1 MYNSHKPTL
10 DELPSSE
17 QLKKSTKR
25 AGIISLALL
34 ITIVLPAEYGI
45 DILGIGRVFGLTEMG
60 KIKQS
65 LQEEAQ
71 MQEEK
76 QLALDESIE
85 DGVPSED
92 AVGEE
97 EMVVEVEED
106 DGSSSEANE
115 DSLTVTIAPDGW
127 AEVKVDM
134 SKDSEIEYT
143 WKTEGG
149 ALNYNVHGESSTG
162 SNFEYDDGRDETEM
176 SGTITAAFDGTHGW
190 FWRNRSGQSVT
201 FTISVVGDFKTLREI

>member
-1 MYNSHKPTL
+1 MNNSHKPTL

-25 AGIISLALL
+25 AGIIALVIL
-34 ITIVLPAEYGI
+34 VTIVLPAEYGI
-45 DILGIGRVFGLTEMG
+45 DILRVGRVLGLTEMG
-60 KIKQS
+60 EIKQS

-76 QLALDESIE
+76 QLALEESMEDE
-85 DGVPSED
+85 VPSED
-92 AVGEE
+92 AVEE
-97 EMVVEVEED
+97 EEEN
-106 DGSSSEANE
+106 SSEANE
-115 DSLTVTIAPDGW
+115 DSLTVTIAADGW

-190 FWRNRSGQSVT
+190 FWRNRTGSAVT
-201 FTISVVGDFKTLREI
+201 VTISVEGAFKSLREIQ